1 MLRPVSSDRPPDP
14 SRARR
19 SRSACPAPPE
29 ARSFGARCDVLSVD
43 RSVVA
48 ASSGEHSVRARCAAG
63 YASSA
68 AETSD
73 VSVRAWFPP
82 TLTASTRIRPLVP

>member
-1 MLRPVSSDRPPDP
+1 M
-14 SRARR
+14 
-19 SRSACPAPPE
+19 
-29 ARSFGARCDVLSVD
+29 D

-63 YASSA
+63 YASLA